1 MNQVSP
7 PSAESI
13 RVDYQGAVTAYAS
26 QFVLSASDEELVL
39 DCAAGLLPDAPG
51 TAFVLPVHTRLVLSH
66 ASAQRLWELLGAAM
80 ARQAARSASA
90 HETARLEARLPPL
103 RAHASPRN
111 ADAS

>member
-7 PSAESI
+7 LSAESI
-13 RVDYQGAVTAYAS
+13 RIDYQGAVTAYAS

-51 TAFVLPVHTRLVLSH
+51 SAPLLPVHTRLVLSH
-66 ASAQRLWELLGAAM
+66 ASAQRLWEMLGAAM
-80 ARQAARSASA
+80 ARQATRSASA
-90 HETARLEARLPPL
+90 HETARLEARLPTL
-103 RAHASPRN
+103 RSNSSPGN